1 MNVFIVLIPMLLMSA
16 VFMEIRVIEMS
27 VPNAAL
33 AAEPKPPVPP
43 FDLVIRIRDDSYA
56 IEADGVSLAVIPRI
70 PGAPNGAIPGA
81 AAAARISSTLAAA
94 QAGHPDN
101 REIRIVADAGTR
113 YREIVAVM
121 DLARAAGLPQTA
133 LEGAESGRI

>member
-27 VPNAAL
+27 VPSAAL
-33 AAEPKPPVPP
+33 AAEPKPAVAP

-56 IEADGVSLAVIPRI
+56 IEADGVSLALIPRV
-70 PGAPNGAIPGA
+70 PGTPNGALPDA
-81 AAAARISSTLAAA
+81 AAAARISSTLGDAH
-94 QAGHPDN
+94 AGHPDN
-101 REIRIVADAGTR
+101 QEIRIVAEAGTR

-133 LEGAESGRI
+133 LEGAQSGSL